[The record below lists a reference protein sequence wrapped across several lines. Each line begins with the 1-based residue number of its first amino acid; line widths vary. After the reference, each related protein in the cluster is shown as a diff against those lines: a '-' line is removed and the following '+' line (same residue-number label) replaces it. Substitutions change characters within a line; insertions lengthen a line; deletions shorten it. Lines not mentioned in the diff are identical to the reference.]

1 MGELAEYPCDIVKSM
16 LSDALCTISWRAR
29 PRSFVSLMTL
39 YESNYIRLGWLVP
52 DLRRLHGSLS
62 SAVAGEPVL
71 ELSVVEQCRYTTSLQ
86 MTYLFGEGAGA
97 EREPGLEIR
106 VYHDA
111 RLAEACG
118 TGAAPA
124 NPRLRQIACGAGR
137 DPGGRWSCNMLLNKW
152 LEYCVG
158 SGHRFAVPVA

>member
-1 MGELAEYPCDIVKSM
+1 M
-16 LSDALCTISWRAR
+16 LSDDLCTITWRAR

-52 DLRRLHGSLS
+52 ELRRIKGSITS
-62 SAVAGEPVL
+62 EVAGEPAL
-71 ELSVVEQCRYTTSLQ
+71 ELSVVEQCRYTTALHL
-86 MTYLFGEGAGA
+86 TYLFGESAGLT
-97 EREPGLEIR
+97 REPELEIR

-118 TGAAPA
+118 TGVSSSH
-124 NPRLRQIACGAGR
+124 PRLRKLVAQVAVSRGK
-137 DPGGRWSCNMLLNKW
+137 RWSCNMLLNKW

-158 SGHRFAVPVA
+158 SGHRFAIPAT

>member
-1 MGELAEYPCDIVKSM
+1 M
-16 LSDALCTISWRAR
+16 LSDDLCTITWRAR

-52 DLRRLHGSLS
+52 ELRRMKGSITS
-62 SAVAGEPVL
+62 EVAGEPAL
-71 ELSVVEQCRYTTSLQ
+71 ELSVVEQCRYTTALHL
-86 MTYLFGEGAGA
+86 TYLFGESGAVT
-97 EREPGLEIR
+97 REPQLEIR

-118 TGAAPA
+118 TGVGPLH
-124 NPRLRQIACGAGR
+124 PRLRKLAAEVAISRGM
-137 DPGGRWSCNMLLNKW
+137 RWSCNMLLNKW

-158 SGHRFAVPVA
+158 SGHRFAIPAT

>member
-1 MGELAEYPCDIVKSM
+1 M
-16 LSDALCTISWRAR
+16 LSDSLCSISWRAR

-52 DLRRLHGSLS
+52 DLRRLSGSLTS
-62 SAVAGEPVL
+62 EVAGEPSL
-71 ELSVVEQCRYTTSLQ
+71 ELAVVEQCRYTTALQ
-86 MTYLFGEGAGA
+86 MSYLFGEGERA

-118 TGAAPA
+118 TGAAPRH
-124 NPRLRQIACGAGR
+124 PRLRRLVAGVT
-137 DPGGRWSCNMLLNKW
+137 PNQGKRWSCNMLLNKW

-158 SGHRFAVPVA
+158 SGHRFAVPAA

>member
-1 MGELAEYPCDIVKSM
+1 MV
-16 LSDALCTISWRAR
+16 SDDLCTISWRAR

-52 DLRRLHGSLS
+52 DLRRLRGALTSR
-62 SAVAGEPVL
+62 VAGEPAL
-71 ELSVVEQCRYTTSLQ
+71 ELAVVEQCPYTTALR
-86 MTYLFGEGAGA
+86 MNYLFGDGA
-97 EREPGLEIR
+97 ETAREPGLEVR

-118 TGAAPA
+118 AGPAPRH
-124 NPRLRQIACGAGR
+124 PRLLHIARSAAGQ
-137 DPGGRWSCNMLLNKW
+137 DGRWNCNMLLNKW

-158 SGHRFAVPVA
+158 SGHRFAVPA

>member
-1 MGELAEYPCDIVKSM
+1 M
-16 LSDALCTISWRAR
+16 LTDALCPITWRAR

-52 DLRRLHGSLS
+52 GLARLRGSLRS
-62 SAVAGEPVL
+62 EVAGEPAL
-71 ELSVVEQCRYTTSLQ
+71 ELSVVAQCRYTTALQ
-86 MTYLFGEGAGA
+86 LTYLFGEGTNAA
-97 EREPGLEIR
+97 REPELEIR

-118 TGAAPA
+118 TGSLPAHPGLRRLAAAVP
-124 NPRLRQIACGAGR
+124 PSRGA
-137 DPGGRWSCNMLLNKW
+137 RWSCNMLLNKW

-158 SGHRFAVPVA
+158 SGHRFAVPAA